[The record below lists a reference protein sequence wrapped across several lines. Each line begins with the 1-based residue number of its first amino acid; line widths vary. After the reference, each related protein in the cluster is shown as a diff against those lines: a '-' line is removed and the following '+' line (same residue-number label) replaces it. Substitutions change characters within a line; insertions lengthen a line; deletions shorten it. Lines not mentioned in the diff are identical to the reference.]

1 MTILLNAISAITA
14 VIIFMPSGSFV
25 LADDR
30 HVSSLDSTV
39 LFPDAYF
46 RVNVDAS
53 THSSTASSNQQ
64 TDNGIGRVYGKA
76 SVYPAF
82 IQKLQQATG
91 KIVNLEGYS
100 HPFHDVDVEVQTS
113 YLTESSV
120 PHVDC
125 LMGKGGI
132 IKLNP
137 LEESTLTAFYV
148 HESTAEAHFE
158 TDDDELCIPCVKGRV
173 IYFNGGLPHH
183 TILKSGSGAVKLV
196 GPFQLSTL
204 KSVGI
209 VVVTGPSISPSIA
222 PSTPTSK
229 ASKSAN
235 PKATKSTPVAV
246 TTTLQVQEMK
256 SGGSSVSP
264 LFGLAT
270 IVALAVGVGS
280 LFFLSY

>member
-1 MTILLNAISAITA
+1 
-14 VIIFMPSGSFV
+14 

-30 HVSSLDSTV
+30 HVSSLDITA

-53 THSSTASSNQQ
+53 THSSTASNNPQ
-64 TDNGIGRVYGKA
+64 TDNGIGRVFGKA

-82 IQKLQQATG
+82 IQKLHQATG

-100 HPFHDVDVEVQTS
+100 HPFHDVEVEVQTS
-113 YLTESSV
+113 YLTKSSV
-120 PHVDC
+120 RHVDT
-125 LMGKGGI
+125 LFEGEGGI

-137 LEESTLTAFYV
+137 LDLEESALTAFYV

-204 KSVGI
+204 ESVWSFPP
-209 VVVTGPSISPSIA
+209 TPSPTPSPT
-222 PSTPTSK
+222 PGKYTPPTPTSK
-229 ASKSAN
+229 ASKRAN
-235 PKATKSTPVAV
+235 PKAAKSTPSGV
-246 TTTLQVQEMK
+246 TAATLQVQQMK

-270 IVALAVGVGS
+270 LVALAVGS
-280 LFFLSY
+280 LFFFSY

>member
-1 MTILLNAISAITA
+1 M
-14 VIIFMPSGSFV
+14 
-25 LADDR
+25 ADDR
-30 HVSSLDSTV
+30 HVSSLDITA

-53 THSSTASSNQQ
+53 THSSTASNNPQ
-64 TDNGIGRVYGKA
+64 TDNGIGRVFGKA

-82 IQKLQQATG
+82 IQKLHQATG

-100 HPFHDVDVEVQTS
+100 HPFHDVEVEVQTS
-113 YLTESSV
+113 YLTKSSV
-120 PHVDC
+120 RHVDT
-125 LMGKGGI
+125 LFEGEGGI

-137 LEESTLTAFYV
+137 LEESALTAFYV

-158 TDDDELCIPCVKGRV
+158 TDDDELCIPCIKGRV

-204 KSVGI
+204 ESVWSFPP
-209 VVVTGPSISPSIA
+209 TPSPT
-222 PSTPTSK
+222 PGKYTPPTPTSK

-235 PKATKSTPVAV
+235 PKAAKSTPCSV
-246 TTTLQVQEMK
+246 TAATLQVQQMK

-270 IVALAVGVGS
+270 IVALAVGS
-280 LFFLSY
+280 LFFFSY